1 MLVNGRADLRSMFVL
16 CLGKL
21 HFVFAY
27 LRAIGTLAWH
37 RLSLDEVKIVWQE
50 YRKTSIEMLYNAL
63 GARGS

>member
-27 LRAIGTLAWH
+27 LRAIGTFVQSTGIDLAWMK
-37 RLSLDEVKIVWQE
+37 SK
-50 YRKTSIEMLYNAL
+50 
-63 GARGS
+63 